1 MRIGVTGGS
10 GRIGKLLVR
19 HLARNHQVVTF
30 GRENSSVDWTLGV
43 KPSPLQLSQV
53 DVLIHLSW
61 SLSDRENDFHLN
73 VGGTATLAAAA
84 RDAGVPF
91 LFISSVATSSNSRY
105 GLAKLKAEESV
116 ARENGFNLRLGLIPE
131 ANRYAGVSKKLIGV
145 YPQLPC
151 LVNVTK
157 MSDFE
162 DYIEKWLEVD
172 FRERNPAQP
181 FTLVSSISTA
191 RDLLSNSKIVI
202 PIPYFLIR
210 GYLLLGG
217 FFSLRVRNLQDSLM
231 SVTTTRLETN

>member
-10 GRIGKLLVR
+10 GRIGKLLTRYLVS
-19 HLARNHQVVTF
+19 NHQVVTF
-30 GRENSSVDWTLGV
+30 GRENSNIDWTLGV
-43 KPSPLQLSQV
+43 RPSPLHLSQV

-73 VGGTATLAAAA
+73 VGGTATLASAA

-116 ARENGFNLRLGLIPE
+116 AKENGFNLRLGLIPE

-151 LVNVTK
+151 LVNVTR

-162 DYIEKWLEVD
+162 DYIEKWLEAD
-172 FRERNPAQP
+172 FRERNPSQT
-181 FTLVSSISTA
+181 FTLVSSISTT
-191 RDLLSNSKIVI
+191 RDLLGNSRLAI
-202 PIPYFLIR
+202 PVPYLLIR
-210 GYLLLGG
+210 GYLILGG
-217 FFSLRVRNLQDSLM
+217 FFSLRVRNLKDSLV
-231 SVTTTRLETN
+231 SVTTTKLETN